1 MGLLCTTLEV
11 SRSGFYA
18 WLKREPSE
26 RSKSDARMTELIRE
40 IHKGSRG
47 TYGAPR
53 IHEALKAGGIQCG
66 LNRVARLMKEAGLR
80 SKVKRKFKATTNS
93 EHDHP
98 IAPNLL
104 NQDFKT
110 CSPNAIWVSDI
121 TYIRTDEGWLYLA
134 TTMDLFSRSIVGWS
148 MDSRM
153 KSDLVVSALDMAL
166 SARLPAE
173 GLIHHSDRGVQYAA
187 KPFQQ
192 LLTANGLVCSMSR
205 KGNCYDNAVQESFY
219 HSLKTELVHHEH
231 YHTRDEAKASLF
243 DYIEVFYNR
252 ERIHSTLGYMSP
264 LQFELEFESKQRIA

>member
-1 MGLLCTTLEV
+1 MCSTLEV

-26 RSKSDARMTELIRE
+26 RSKSDARMTELISE

-53 IHEALKAGGIQCG
+53 IHEALKAGGISCG
-66 LNRVARLMKEAGLR
+66 LNRVARLMREAGLR

-93 EHDHP
+93 KHDHP

-110 CSPNAIWVSDI
+110 YSPNAIWVSDI
-121 TYIRTDEGWLYLA
+121 TYIWTDEGWLYLA
-134 TTMDLFSRSIVGWS
+134 TTMDLFSRAIVGWA

-153 KSDLVVSALDMAL
+153 KSGLVVSALDMAL
-166 SARLPAE
+166 SARMPAK

-187 KPFQQ
+187 KPFQE
-192 LLTANGLVCSMSR
+192 LLTANGIVCSMSR

-231 YHTRDEAKASLF
+231 YLTRDQARASIF

-252 ERIHSTLGYMSP
+252 ERIHSTLGYVSP
-264 LQFELEFESKQRIA
+264 LQFELEFENQQLVA